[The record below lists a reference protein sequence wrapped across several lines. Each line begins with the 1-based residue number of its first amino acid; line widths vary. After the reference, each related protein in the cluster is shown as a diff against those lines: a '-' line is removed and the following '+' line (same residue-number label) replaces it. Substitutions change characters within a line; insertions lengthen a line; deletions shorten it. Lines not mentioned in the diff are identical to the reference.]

1 LKQGVDFI
9 TILNLLSKLFQ
20 VKNKETKF
28 FLRVYFLMIKTKQ
41 AAEKSIQS
49 KTQAVKVLQP
59 KLSRSF
65 TIREMEIGDLAAV
78 YELGEEC
85 FKAGKWPMLYRNWD
99 EYEVTTLFNTDGD
112 YCLVAENDDY
122 DEKTHAPDER
132 IVGFVLGSV
141 LNKSGT
147 AWTYGYIIWLCSHE
161 NWSREGVASDLVD
174 ILVKKM
180 VNEEGVRI
188 LMADTDPDN
197 VRAVRFFT
205 KKGFS
210 DQKPHMYLSSNLE
223 QNPLYSQLLAEY
235 RKDNELEKPKKTRKK
250 SSEIKLVKKLKKQLK
265 RKLKKKM
272 KLKE

>member
-1 LKQGVDFI
+1 MVR
-9 TILNLLSKLFQ
+9 
-20 VKNKETKF
+20 VKTTNNESIRAKSVK
-28 FLRVYFLMIKTKQ
+28 RSNSAIKTKS
-41 AAEKSIQS
+41 EQS
-49 KTQAVKVLQP
+49 KLKSDPNIFP
-59 KLSRSF
+59 KKSF
-65 TIREMEIGDLAAV
+65 SVRTMEIGDLAAV
-78 YELGEEC
+78 YELGAEN

-112 YCLVAENDDY
+112 YCLVAENDDF
-122 DEKTHAPDER
+122 DEKRHAPEER

-141 LNKSGT
+141 LSKSGS
-147 AWTYGYIIWLCSHE
+147 AWSYGYVIWLCSHE
-161 NWSREGVASDLVD
+161 GWAREGVASDLVD
-174 ILVKKM
+174 TLVEKM
-180 VNEEGVRI
+180 VEEEGVRI

-223 QNPLYSQLLAEY
+223 QNPLYSKLLEDY
-235 RKDNELEKPKKTRKK
+235 RKENDTEKPKKTKKK
-250 SSEIKLVKKLKKQLK
+250 SPEIKLVKKLKKQLK